1 MSLIAFIFTLWI
13 LFAYFQ
19 GILFLHR
26 CCMAKAFISTE
37 IRQNTQYQSALTR
50 MRRRGAQFDAKVIA
64 IVLAPFFLLG
74 SATFSF
80 LSLKTTAL
88 FWAIYILIFAIALI
102 GIVAGNFYYYKTYNN
117 YYDMFMFGL
126 VEDDTKAV
134 LKNIYDDYPVISG
147 SLAVLLLAVLPA
159 GFVYHALYGW
169 FLGLDAHWSVST
181 LLFVGTF
188 LALAF
193 LARGTIHS
201 TPLSKNHA
209 QVSSLAVINKLVPNG
224 VIAMEWA
231 FKDRKRNIHFDAVN
245 LDEGKA
251 LMQQAFGTDSLL
263 ERTPVNPALEE
274 IKPHVVFAL
283 MESFGTNYLVLDN
296 PETNDLLGEL
306 RPHFERDFVFK
317 RFISDYDG
325 TAPTLASLYFYSP
338 IQNISQSAAQQI
350 SLPYSP
356 FKTYKQQGYR
366 TVFITS
372 GGLMW
377 RNLGNYLPLQ
387 GVDECYDQN
396 DIIEAFPEAK
406 STVSYWGIADEYA
419 FALAEKLLKESN
431 EPLFINILSMT
442 NHPPYEIPQHYQAA
456 RINPN
461 VLAGKFGNEEEN
473 RKSLSTYQY
482 ANNALGQFI
491 TQVAQSAVGNRTIIA
506 ATGDHH
512 VRCVR
517 FDAPKQNFMAKGV
530 PFYVHIPTELQ
541 RKLALKFDPNRI
553 GSHKDIMPTLYHL
566 SLSDAEYWN
575 LGGRNLL
582 AEQDNEKYAF
592 AYNEGLYADSEGV
605 SDGEHL
611 EQYSWQNPTALY
623 PDYLWVGELKP
634 VSDKKQARIQA
645 YKQLLTWQ
653 INYLVKGEKE

>member
-1 MSLIAFIFTLWI
+1 M
-13 LFAYFQ
+13 
-19 GILFLHR
+19 
-26 CCMAKAFISTE
+26 
-37 IRQNTQYQSALTR
+37 
-50 MRRRGAQFDAKVIA
+50 
-64 IVLAPFFLLG
+64 
-74 SATFSF
+74 
-80 LSLKTTAL
+80 
-88 FWAIYILIFAIALI
+88 
-102 GIVAGNFYYYKTYNN
+102 AGNFYYYKTYNN

-147 SLAVLLLAVLPA
+147 SLAVLVLAALPA
-159 GFVYHALYGW
+159 YFMYYALYQ
-169 FLGLDAHWSVST
+169 GLLNWDVHWSVAT
-181 LLFVGTF
+181 LLFVGSF

-193 LARGTIHS
+193 FVRGTIRS
-201 TPLSKNHA
+201 KPLTKDHA

-224 VIAMEWA
+224 VIAVEWA
-231 FKDRKRNIHFDAVN
+231 FRDRKRNILFEAVD

-251 LMQQAFGTDSLL
+251 LMQQVFGTDSLI
-263 ERTPVNPALEE
+263 ERTPVNPALKES
-274 IKPHVVFAL
+274 KPHVVFAL

-296 PETNDLLGEL
+296 PETNDLLGQL
-306 RPHFERDFVFK
+306 RSHFEQDFVFK
-317 RFISDYDG
+317 RFTSDYNG
-325 TAPTLASLYFYSP
+325 TAPTLASLLFYSP

-350 SLPYSP
+350 APPYSP

-377 RNLGNYLPLQ
+377 HNLGNYLPLQ

-396 DIIEAFPEAK
+396 DIIETFPDAK
-406 STVSYWGIADEYA
+406 PAMSYWGIADEYA
-419 FALAEKLLKESN
+419 FALAEQLLKESN

-442 NHPPYEIPQHYQAA
+442 NHPPYEVPQHYKAE
-456 RINPN
+456 RINPQ
-461 VLAGKFGNEEEN
+461 VLEGKFGSEEEN

-506 ATGDHH
+506 AIGDHH
-512 VRCVR
+512 VRSVR
-517 FDAPKQNFMAKGV
+517 FDAPKQNFMAMGV
-530 PFYVHIPTELQ
+530 PFYVHVPTELQ
-541 RKLALKFDPNRI
+541 SKLALKFDPSRI
-553 GSHKDIMPTLYHL
+553 GSHKDIMPTLYGL

-575 LGGRNLL
+575 LGGHNLL

-611 EQYSWQNPTALY
+611 TQYSWQNPTALY
-623 PDYLWVGELKP
+623 PDNL
-634 VSDKKQARIQA
+634 
-645 YKQLLTWQ
+645 
-653 INYLVKGEKE
+653 